1 MLQAFYTRSL
11 YQLGIYVTLLIPIL
25 FFLLVKRETGW
36 RIAVLVLTPITC
48 VATSVGGFSNGL
60 AFWGVLL
67 SVYAYQQYKNP
78 SMLYK
83 SAANI

>member
-1 MLQAFYTRSL
+1 MDLFK
-11 YQLGIYVTLLIPIL
+11 VTNIVFRIPIL

-60 AFWGVLL
+60 AFWGILL
-67 SVYAYQQYKNP
+67 SVYAYQQFKNP
-78 SMLYK
+78 SLIYK
-83 SAANI
+83 STANI